1 MPEIV
6 WQILTGLIIATASA
20 WITVQLSL
28 RRFRTERWWERKVE
42 SYKNVIEALHNSM
55 AFASDFFQAEAEGR
69 KIPEERDKELQ
80 SRARKAKDEILKAT
94 DVGAFILSEKAL
106 TRLKKYKDEADEA
119 SQSDNW
125 YDYLYVELEATE
137 KCLKDFIEIAKKDL
151 KTR

>member
-6 WQILTGLIIATASA
+6 WQILTGIIIATASA

-42 SYKNVIEALHNSM
+42 SYTNVIEALHNSK
-55 AFASDFFQAEAEGR
+55 AFASYHLKTSGR
-69 KIPEERDKELQ
+69 EIPEERDKELR
-80 SRARKAKDEILKAT
+80 SRTREANDEILKAT

-106 TRLKKYKDEADEA
+106 TRLRKYKNEEEEA
-119 SQSDNW
+119 SEIRDW
-125 YDYLYVELEATE
+125 YGYLIADLEATE
-137 KCLKDFIEIAKKDL
+137 GCLKDFIEIAKKDL